1 MEVYMSSCSDRRKL
15 SSEFLHRVVTIIR
28 TPNGNYSV
36 QYKSTAENILAMLT
50 KSNLCL
56 WYHFTS
62 NLSRCVT
69 CFRNCELQRPATS
82 PHSPGGFPRCCEHGQ
97 GIPLPMSISN
107 KKLYKHSFFCYS
119 KALCFS
125 FSLTAFVTIQ
135 ICLLDCESILFMWTV
150 LLQYLKDYSTRKWLA
165 AALGSTSVVHSWSWT
180 GSTRERGVINP
191 MATASSRL
199 LTGMWFSVIFLWLC
213 TANLSAFFLIY
224 LVLLIVT

>member
-1 MEVYMSSCSDRRKL
+1 
-15 SSEFLHRVVTIIR
+15 
-28 TPNGNYSV
+28 
-36 QYKSTAENILAMLT
+36 MLT

-56 WYHFTS
+56 WFWLGYHFTS

-82 PHSPGGFPRCCEHGQ
+82 PHSPGGFPRCCEHGR

-107 KKLYKHSFFCYS
+107 KKLYKHSFCCYS

-125 FSLTAFVTIQ
+125 FPLTAFVTIHRH
-135 ICLLDCESILFMWTV
+135 I
-150 LLQYLKDYSTRKWLA
+150 
-165 AALGSTSVVHSWSWT
+165 SWT
-180 GSTRERGVINP
+180 ANLFCSCGQYCHNTWKITAHASGLPLRSAPLLSCTAGAEQAQHERGGVINP

-213 TANLSAFFLIY
+213 ASNVSAFFLIY